1 MSNNL
6 YHLISILSF
15 SFDYASTFSDVHS
28 YSVTSLTPNK
38 LGLFKKLNTFR
49 KNVWKIFCIF
59 KSRLQHVLFSLRK
72 KITLLPNYERYI
84 VGGRAI
90 G

>member
-6 YHLISILSF
+6 YHLKSTLSF

-38 LGLFKKLNTFR
+38 LNLFKNLNIFR
-49 KNVWKIFCIF
+49 KNVSKIFCGY
-59 KSRLQHVLFSLRK
+59 KSRLQHVLFSFRK
-72 KITLLPNYERYI
+72 
-84 VGGRAI
+84 
-90 G
+90 